1 MCLKLL
7 KLLFLVAVRKIE
19 CLIRNDIIGHRG
31 IGNVPVGL
39 NFTFSFQL
47 DKGLAQYSQCA
58 PPWCWDNVRA
68 SGGGL

>member
-47 DKGLAQYSQCA
+47 DKGLAQY
-58 PPWCWDNVRA
+58 
-68 SGGGL
+68 